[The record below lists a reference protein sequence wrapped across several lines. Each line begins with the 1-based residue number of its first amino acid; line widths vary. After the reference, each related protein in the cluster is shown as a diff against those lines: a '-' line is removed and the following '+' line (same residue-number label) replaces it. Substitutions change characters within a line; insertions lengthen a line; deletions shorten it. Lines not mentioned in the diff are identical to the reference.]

1 MVLNEKENVGNLKL
15 VSDRFL
21 SEKLRT
27 IIETGKECEEENKR
41 IVPVK
46 NTEGVCVALLS
57 INNNS
62 ISTEETN
69 YTELVVQL
77 LKDGETVEG
86 ENVVLEGEIDEEA
99 RRSLF
104 LPKRVL
110 LAVRKELQ
118 LIDNKA
124 ISGEKLYKIVLVLTF

>member
-1 MVLNEKENVGNLKL
+1 M
-15 VSDRFL
+15 SDRFL

-62 ISTEETN
+62 ISTEEAN

-124 ISGEKLYKIVLVLTF
+124 ISGEKLYKVVLVLTF